1 MIFLPHILLSFYE
14 KNRRSQ
20 IILASYLFRNQIL
33 EELQAHIPTPKVY
46 KETILRLTK
55 LFMAEF

>member
-1 MIFLPHILLSFYE
+1 MKKIA
-14 KNRRSQ
+14 RSQ

-33 EELQAHIPTPKVY
+33 EELQAHISTPQID